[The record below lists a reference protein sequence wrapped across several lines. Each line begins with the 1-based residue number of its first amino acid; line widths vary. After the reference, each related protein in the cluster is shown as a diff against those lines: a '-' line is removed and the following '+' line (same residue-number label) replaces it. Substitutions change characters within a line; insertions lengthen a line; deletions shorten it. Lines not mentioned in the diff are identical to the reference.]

1 VTGTP
6 ATGRRRRSL
15 LLILLL
21 LVLVAGA
28 GAAWYYWQGQ
38 WYESTGNAY
47 LTGNLVE
54 VSAQIGGSVVWIG
67 PEQNDRVEAGELI
80 LRLADGDEL
89 QALDLSREELA
100 LTVQEVLALHARVE
114 RLAAEIKLRSV
125 THKLAREEYL
135 RRKNLRGRNMVSQ
148 EELDAAETRQQETW
162 NLMETARLALQEAR
176 VTAGSADLTANA
188 RVMAA
193 AARLRASYR
202 EWRKTRVVAPV
213 TGEVARRRVQAGQR
227 IQAGTPLF
235 SIAQREGAWIEAN
248 FKENQ
253 LRNLRPGQPVQIS
266 SDLYGGDLVLRGHV
280 ASIGSGTGSVF
291 SLLPPQNATG
301 NWIKIV
307 QRVPVRIELEGGFDP
322 AHPLPFG
329 ASLEVVVDTR
339 DRSGP
344 RLASTPAAE
353 SVASAEVFGYQDEGA
368 DELVTEV
375 IAESSRR
382 FTPGAASPQ

>member
-1 VTGTP
+1 MRGAPDT
-6 ATGRRRRSL
+6 RRRRHSL
-15 LLILLL
+15 ILILLL
-21 LVLVAGA
+21 LALAAAAVS
-28 GAAWYYWQGQ
+28 AWYYWRGR
-38 WYESTGNAY
+38 WYESTSNAY
-47 LTGNLVE
+47 VTGNLVE
-54 VSAQIGGSVVWIG
+54 VSAQISGSVVWIG
-67 PEQNDRVEAGELI
+67 PEQNDRVETGEEL

-89 QALDLSREELA
+89 QDLALRKEELA
-100 LTVQEVLALHARVE
+100 LTVQEVLALHAQVE
-114 RLAAEIKLRSV
+114 RLEAEIQLRSV

-135 RRKNLRGRNMVSQ
+135 RRKRLLGRNMVSQ

-176 VTAGSADLTANA
+176 VTAGSADLTVNT

-202 EWRKTRVVAPV
+202 AWRKTRVVAPV
-213 TGEVARRRVQAGQR
+213 TGEIARRRVQAGQR
-227 IQAGTPLF
+227 VEAGIPLF

-253 LRNLRPGQPVQIS
+253 LRNLRPGQPVAIS

-280 ASIGSGTGSVF
+280 ASIGTGTGSVF

-329 ASLEVVVDTR
+329 ASLGVRVDTH

-344 RLASTPAAE
+344 RLVPAPDAIP
-353 SVASAEVFGYQDEGA
+353 VASAEVFGYQDEGA
-368 DELVTEV
+368 DELVDAV
-375 IAESSRR
+375 IAEASRR
-382 FTPGAASPQ
+382 FAPPADPP

>member
-1 VTGTP
+1 MTGAP

-21 LVLVAGA
+21 LALVAA
-28 GAAWYYWQGQ
+28 VGAAWYYWQGQ

-100 LTVQEVLALHARVE
+100 LTVQEVLALHAQVE
-114 RLAAEIKLRSV
+114 RLEAEITLRAV

-213 TGEVARRRVQAGQR
+213 TGEIARRRVQAGQR
-227 IQAGTPLF
+227 IQPGTPLF
-235 SIAQREGAWIEAN
+235 SLAQREGAWIEAN

-253 LRNLRPGQPVQIS
+253 LRNLRPGQPVAIS
-266 SDLYGGDLVLRGHV
+266 SDLYGGDRVLRGRV
-280 ASIGSGTGSVF
+280 ASIGTGTGSVF

-329 ASLEVVVDTR
+329 ASLEVEVDTR

-344 RLASTPAAE
+344 RLAPAADAGP
-353 SVASAEVFGYQDEGA
+353 VASADVFGYQDEGA
-368 DELVTEV
+368 DELVAEV
-375 IAESSRR
+375 IAEARRR
-382 FTPGAASPQ
+382 FTPEAEPPP